1 MIPMLRLRALRPPP
15 SLFDL
20 RRRDPESGQ
29 VSIALVLVS
38 VAVIG
43 ASLLFMI
50 FGEAVDRKTEAQ
62 KAADSSALAGAE
74 AARGNWITA
83 WLGGQSITVSKP
95 TPPPPPPPPPPADP
109 SDPDPP
115 PPPPPPPE
123 DEEEEIS
130 FTFVA
135 PDPFWA
141 AAGWTGYPSA
151 SSFAAKNDSVILT
164 QYQVESPRTIA
175 VDVSTQSKAVKS
187 PQGKKIQETLTAP
200 GSAAAEVRTP
210 PGLTCM
216 PEGMPSLE
224 AWTLV
229 CTSIYGSARAY
240 YVGPTYISHD
250 HDAFERMFKIK
261 LVE

>member
-1 MIPMLRLRALRPPP
+1 
-15 SLFDL
+15 
-20 RRRDPESGQ
+20 
-29 VSIALVLVS
+29 
-38 VAVIG
+38 
-43 ASLLFMI
+43 
-50 FGEAVDRKTEAQ
+50 
-62 KAADSSALAGAE
+62 
-74 AARGNWITA
+74 
-83 WLGGQSITVSKP
+83 
-95 TPPPPPPPPPPADP
+95 
-109 SDPDPP
+109 
-115 PPPPPPPE
+115 
-123 DEEEEIS
+123 DEEEEIL